1 MESHAESAPSAAD
14 RGIVNESSEARSFFR
29 SDRPPIELP
38 DINRIYRRSRV
49 GVSLGIVVSGVLLRG
64 QFEHRLLVI
73 GGIVL
78 LSVLILV
85 HALVRKRA
93 QLLEMVVFDT
103 TLYLGMAILVDVPE
117 VPLFVALAQSFIAFF
132 FLPARSAITSLT
144 VLTLGG
150 FGAAGI
156 TLVWQLQ
163 SRTATQSVLIIGVVT
178 VLTLVPLS
186 WVLLRA
192 GAEMHRHRD
201 KEEKLSREKDD
212 LLVDKDR
219 FVASVS
225 HELRTPLTTVVGL
238 AHTLAETSDSL
249 TEAERAEFL
258 ETLVEQSEEVAAI
271 VDDLLVAA
279 RAETGHL
286 SLVLQE
292 VDLAEELAAVV
303 EPETAV
309 INSAPS
315 QLLVTADPIRVR
327 QVLRNLI
334 SNSQRYGGPNRRVR
348 LSTRGINGIV
358 SIEDDGSPIDPDRA
372 DLIFAAYGRAHDRPG
387 RTDSVGLGLTVSRQL
402 ARLMGGDVVYDH
414 NDGWTSFS
422 LVLPTAIATTARA
435 IYDQPQAA
443 ARAHRVGV
451 R

>member
-1 MESHAESAPSAAD
+1 
-14 RGIVNESSEARSFFR
+14 VNENNKTRSFFR
-29 SDRPPIELP
+29 SDRPPVELP
-38 DINRIYRRSRV
+38 DINRIYRRNRV
-49 GVSLGIVVSGVLLRG
+49 GVSLGIIVSGALLRG
-64 QFEHRLLVI
+64 QFENPSLVV

-78 LSVLILV
+78 LSSLILV

-93 QLLEMVVFDT
+93 ELLEMVVLDT
-103 TLYLGMAILVDVPE
+103 SLYLGMAILIDMPE
-117 VPLFVALAQSFIAFF
+117 VALFVALAQSFIAFF
-132 FLPARSAITSLT
+132 FLPARSAVASLT
-144 VLTLGG
+144 MLTLGG
-150 FGAAGI
+150 FGAAAI

-186 WVLLRA
+186 WVLLCA

-201 KEEKLSREKDD
+201 KEEKLAREKDD

-238 AHTLAETSDSL
+238 AHTLTEDSASL
-249 TEAERAEFL
+249 TDEERTEFL

-271 VDDLLVAA
+271 VEDLLVAA

-286 SLVLQE
+286 SLVLEE
-292 VDLAEELAAVV
+292 VDLAEQLSAVI
-303 EPETAV
+303 EPGIKV
-309 INSAPS
+309 INSAPP

-334 SNSQRYGGPNRRVR
+334 SNSHRYGGPNRRVR
-348 LSTRGINGIV
+348 LSTQGINGIV
-358 SIEDDGSPIDPDRA
+358 SIEDDGSPIDPDRS

-402 ARLMGGDVVYDH
+402 ARLMGGDVIYDH
-414 NDGWTSFS
+414 HDGWTSFS
-422 LVLPTAIATTARA
+422 LVLPTAFATTTRA
-435 IYDQPQAA
+435 IYDEPEAA

-451 R
+451 G